1 MIPRM
6 GFLLETAA
14 AHDPNQPWIVGG
26 AIFALLM
33 IGLRVVWGVGKSRPH
48 S

>member
-1 MIPRM
+1 M
-6 GFLLETAA
+6 GFLLEVAA
-14 AHDPNQPWIVGG
+14 EHDPFQPYIIGG
-26 AIFALLM
+26 AIFLMLM

>member
-1 MIPRM
+1 M
-6 GFLLETAA
+6 ETAA
-14 AHDPNQPWIVGG
+14 AHDPSQPWIIGG
-26 AIFALLM
+26 AIFLLLM